1 MFARH
6 FSALAL
12 LSCIL
17 KTVDAR
23 ATGSGL
29 ELDITV
35 TSGTFRGVANTN
47 GTDSWFGIPFAQP
60 PRCKESKMPR
70 NSGCMP
76 SASGLQPRRKHERKL
91 LLVLNVWRPTGTVVD
106 ARLPV
111 MVWFYVLSLTGVW
124 ICSAAS
130 NPLYDPTRIV
140 NLSVTM
146 GKPIIFVSVNY
157 RLNTF
162 GFLASAD
169 VPPGD
174 LNAGLW
180 DQRAALVFIQENI
193 VQFGGDPSKVT
204 IWGQSAGAGSVEA
217 QMLYATEPNL
227 FRAVIADSSTGPF
240 KNAPYAWQYDKPGMP
255 YSRLLAATGCTAGPD
270 SVECLRQ
277 VPYETL
283 LNVTN
288 TMTDSSL
295 NGQLWQPA
303 IGPVGS
309 FAPVRP
315 SQKILSGDYLHV
327 PYLGGTNL
335 NEGTTFS
342 ETLYNLSLPS
352 SEQTAAFN
360 SWMSKLLVDNST
372 LKSNIVAGIDNVF
385 PVNDTTYGGAWHTGD
400 MLFDRAE
407 SWYTDNMF
415 LAPRRFLYEHG
426 AELQPMWGYYF
437 TEFIPGNDP
446 ILGVYHAS
454 ELSLIFGPIPNSVED
469 DFANQMTGYWIRFV
483 NDMSPGPDW
492 PRYGSSS
499 KYVMQLMRDNITL
512 VPDDFSIARTQYLN
526 SPAVLAAFE
535 K

>member
-12 LSCIL
+12 L
-17 KTVDAR
+17 
-23 ATGSGL
+23 
-29 ELDITV
+29 
-35 TSGTFRGVANTN
+35 
-47 GTDSWFGIPFAQP
+47 WFGIPFAQP
-60 PRCKESKMPR
+60 PVGSLRFKAPLPITQSLQ
-70 NSGCMP
+70 GIQD
-76 SASGLQPRRKHERKL
+76 ASQFGDACPQL
-91 LLVLNVWRPTGTVVD
+91 LGSSLGANMSENCLVLNVWRPTGTVVD

-255 YSRLLAATGCTAGPD
+255 YSRLLAATGL
-270 SVECLRQ
+270 ECLRQ

-385 PVNDTTYGGAWHTGD
+385 PVNDTT
-400 MLFDRAE
+400 AE

-437 TEFIPGNDP
+437 TEFIPAMTP
-446 ILGVYHAS
+446 FWA
-454 ELSLIFGPIPNSVED
+454 LSLIFGPIPNSVED

-512 VPDDFSIARTQYLN
+512 VPDDFSIVRTQYLN